1 MQFGPGAMRAGGSA
15 EVGRAGVRAS
25 AMGAQAMAKAT
36 SAIGRKPRYGVK
48 KLMYVTVR
56 TPCLQDT
63 ADYSTG
69 YHGVIMSTPAF
80 NLRRYG
86 PSSDVDRHTFAQWVI
101 PVRGELAFEL
111 EGRGARLD
119 GLLGAFVAPAAGHAQ
134 RAGKDD
140 LFLIVDCPS
149 TLIDDDTL
157 ARLQRRPLLALPAAM
172 RAMAQCVAR
181 AGSEQ
186 VDVAVVQRELPAVL
200 QAFSLAGSAT
210 RLQAVCARVAQSPG
224 QAWPVERIAAEVG
237 VSNSRLH
244 VLFRQ
249 AFALSP
255 QAWLSASRLRWARDR
270 LSNTGLAIADIAQHA
285 GYSEQSALTRALR
298 REWAMTPAEYRR
310 RYRPGQ

>member
-1 MQFGPGAMRAGGSA
+1 ML
-15 EVGRAGVRAS
+15 
-25 AMGAQAMAKAT
+25 
-36 SAIGRKPRYGVK
+36 I
-48 KLMYVTVR
+48 YVTVC

-63 ADYSTG
+63 PDYSTG
-69 YHGVIMSTPAF
+69 YHGHDMSSPAF

-86 PSSDVDRHTFAQWVI
+86 PSSDVDRHDFAQWVI

-119 GLLGAFVAPAAGHAQ
+119 GLQGAFVAPDAGHAQ
-134 RAGKDD
+134 CAGDD
-140 LFLIVDCPS
+140 DRFLIVDCPA

-157 ARLQRRPLLALPAAM
+157 ARLHRQPLLALPARV
-172 RAMAQCVAR
+172 RAMAQEVAR
-181 AGSEQ
+181 IGPDRITAE
-186 VDVAVVQRELPAVL
+186 VVQRELPAVL

-210 RLQAVCARVAQSPG
+210 RLQAVCARIAQSPG

-237 VSNSRLH
+237 VSSSRLH
-244 VLFRQ
+244 VLFRE

-255 QAWLSASRLRWARDR
+255 QGWLSASRLRWARGR
-270 LSNTGLAIADIAQHA
+270 LAGTALPIADIAQHA

-310 RYRPGQ
+310 RHRPAQ